1 MRSYAPGFDDTRL
14 REAYGIMLECSAWK
28 RSKGRRVSSPMA
40 GVAFLLLGKKDAS
53 TTNFYAETAD
63 YAVLANLKSGPG

>member
-1 MRSYAPGFDDTRL
+1 
-14 REAYGIMLECSAWK
+14 
-28 RSKGRRVSSPMA
+28 MA